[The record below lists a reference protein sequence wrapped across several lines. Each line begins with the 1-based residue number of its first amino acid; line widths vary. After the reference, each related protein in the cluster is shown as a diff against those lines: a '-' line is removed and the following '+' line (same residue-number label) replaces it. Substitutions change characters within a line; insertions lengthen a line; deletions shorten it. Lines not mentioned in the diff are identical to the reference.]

1 MQAETVYNVVQALSE
16 AEKERLYTMLGVNEK
31 VKEAKPDTKFLTKE
45 QYTDLLLKQLNGNK
59 SKKFENKMKAI

>member
-16 AEKERLYTMLGVNEK
+16 AEKARLYTMLGVNEK
-31 VKEAKPDTKFLTKE
+31 VKEVKPDTKFLTKE

-59 SKKFENKMKAI
+59 SKKFENKMKVI